1 MPKPATF
8 RTLFISDVHL
18 GTPDSQAQLLIDFLR
33 EHEAEKIYLVGDIVD
48 VWRMKRKGLYWPQV
62 HNDVVQK
69 LLRRSRAGAAIVYV
83 PGNHDEGLREFQGVH
98 FGGVIV
104 RDRDIH
110 VTADG
115 RRLLVTH
122 GDQFDLVVMHARWLA
137 HLGDWAY
144 SAAMWSNKW
153 LNRGRRLAGLD
164 YWSFSRWAKL
174 KVKQAVNY
182 IGDFETVLA
191 EEARREQ
198 VDGIVCGHIHHAAIR
213 TISDI
218 VYLNTG
224 DWVESC
230 TAIVEHG
237 DGRLELI
244 DWADIVRRRRLT
256 TGAGSP
262 ARAPSSGP
270 LRPERGADGRIGLDA
285 RRADQVETVGNG
297 REHGV

>member
-69 LLRRSRAGAAIVYV
+69 LLRKSRAGAAIVYV

-110 VTADG
+110 ETADG

-182 IGDFETVLA
+182 IGDFEAVLA
-191 EEARREQ
+191 EEARREG
-198 VDGIVCGHIHHAAIR
+198 VDGIVCGHIHHATIR
-213 TISDI
+213 TLGDI
-218 VYLNTG
+218 TYLNTG

-230 TAIVEHG
+230 TAIVEHE

-244 DWADIVRRRRLT
+244 DWADIVRRRRLE
-256 TGAGSP
+256 TGQGGR
-262 ARAPSSGP
+262 ARAAASGA
-270 LRPERGADGRIGLDA
+270 LRPERGADGRIGVDA
-285 RRADQVETVGNG
+285 RRADQVEAIGNG
-297 REHGV
+297 GKYGV